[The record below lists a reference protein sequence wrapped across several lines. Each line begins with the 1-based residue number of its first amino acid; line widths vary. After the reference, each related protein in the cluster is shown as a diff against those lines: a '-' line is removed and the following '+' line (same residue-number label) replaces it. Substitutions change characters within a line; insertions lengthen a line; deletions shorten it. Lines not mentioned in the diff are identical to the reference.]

1 MNIAGSANSGTN
13 MTEPLARLSAG
24 SNKIPMRT
32 AIRVGTLAPPARIHR
47 V

>member
-13 MTEPLARLSAG
+13 MTEPLARLKTGNS
-24 SNKIPMRT
+24 KIPIRIAT
-32 AIRVGTLAPPARIHR
+32 RVGRLAPPARITR

>member
-13 MTEPLARLSAG
+13 MTEPLARLSTG
-24 SNKIPMRT
+24 SNRIPIKT
-32 AIRVGTLAPPARIHR
+32 ATRVGTLAPPARIAR